1 MMNIEIS
8 RAARTDADE
17 ILKLLS
23 QVLQIHHNGR
33 PDIFKTGATKYTR
46 DELIEI
52 ISDDEKPVFVA
63 KSGIRML
70 GYAFCIIKVTE
81 SDNILNDM
89 KTLYIDD
96 LCVDENERGSGV
108 GRALYEHAKAY
119 AKELGCYNL
128 TLNVWE
134 CNEGAKSFYEA
145 MGLIPRNTLMET
157 VL

>member
-1 MMNIEIS
+1 MDIVIS
-8 RAARTDADE
+8 RATKQDADG

-23 QVLQIHHNGR
+23 QVLEVHHNGR
-33 PDIFKTGATKYTR
+33 PDIFKTGATKYTK
-46 DELIEI
+46 DELSLI
-52 ISDDEKPVFVA
+52 ICDDTKPILVA

-70 GYAFCIIKVTE
+70 GYAFCVIKSTKD
-81 SDNILNDM
+81 DNILHNM

-96 LCVDENERGSGV
+96 LCVDENERGTGV
-108 GRALYEHAKAY
+108 GRALYEHVKAY

-134 CNEGAKSFYEA
+134 CNEGAKRFYEA

-157 VL
+157 IL